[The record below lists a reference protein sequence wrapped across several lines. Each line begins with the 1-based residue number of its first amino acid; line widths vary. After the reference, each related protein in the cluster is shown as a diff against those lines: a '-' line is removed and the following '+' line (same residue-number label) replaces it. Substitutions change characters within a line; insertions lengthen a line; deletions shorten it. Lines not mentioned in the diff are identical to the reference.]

1 MDLDKKIPN
10 SKSIQSGK
18 ASISW
23 ETTSGGV
30 TMAAITNAKT
40 MK

>member
-1 MDLDKKIPN
+1 MHMGIA
-10 SKSIQSGK
+10 K
-18 ASISW
+18 ASW

-30 TMAAITNAKT
+30 TTAAMMKAST